1 MSTIGEYIRDTVEER
16 PVGPTILAPS
26 SGHVDASTRSEDDSM
41 SLCSNNSND
50 VENAMDISYN
60 VPFPGPTSLD
70 MDVDMDVDAMSIVTD
85 LEDNSNS
92 MVIEGE
98 VSFATSN
105 WWSWYQRG
113 RSRSR
118 YHFPFDA
125 YFESDPFNPF
135 GYVGPF
141 RDVAMAHHVS
151 LDDASGV
158 DEEERRIRAVEDTVD
173 RIGSTLERVTNR
185 ITALEEQLARDS
197 PNVQD

>member
-98 VSFATSN
+98 VSLPP
-105 WWSWYQRG
+105 QIGGRG
-113 RSRSR
+113 ING
-118 YHFPFDA
+118 D
-125 YFESDPFNPF
+125 E
-135 GYVGPF
+135 
-141 RDVAMAHHVS
+141 VAPDIISPLTPILS
-151 LDDASGV
+151 LIPSTPSDDASGI